1 MKSYAKTLL
10 MKIPQPYVSSMAM
23 AAQQLRKD
31 KDDPVNPKMANYR
44 LPSGEETTVCHVIDT
59 CEYCVDTIEAL
70 EELIK
75 DKIDESYKDTVDMMD
90 EGDEFG
96 EGTTI
101 ALRVLIS
108 GLENRLEA
116 GFKEFGRI
124 NWGEFDDVGE
134 GEPHRFAV
142 SASHSRIY
150 TNSSL
155 RPQNLPTSKP

>member
-1 MKSYAKTLL
+1 
-10 MKIPQPYVSSMAM
+10 M